1 MNEIAIL
8 SQINSPNVVRLKDS
22 TRTSSNFYLALEL
35 CNGGD
40 LNTFVRARGGSLSEQ
55 ETRIVFRRVVQGMA
69 AIKEQDV
76 VHRDL
81 KLENIMLHFSEL
93 RSNVCADKNFNMA
106 EYIRA
111 FDFRQH
117 HQSMRVK
124 IADLGFAR
132 KLQANELA
140 VTQIG
145 TPLNMAP
152 EIVFGYE
159 YCHKADVWSL
169 GCLFYQMLTGYQPFM
184 A

>member
-1 MNEIAIL
+1 
-8 SQINSPNVVRLKDS
+8 
-22 TRTSSNFYLALEL
+22 
-35 CNGGD
+35 
-40 LNTFVRARGGSLSEQ
+40 
-55 ETRIVFRRVVQGMA
+55 
-69 AIKEQDV
+69 
-76 VHRDL
+76 
-81 KLENIMLHFSEL
+81 MLHFSEL

-132 KLQANELA
+132 KLQGNELA

-152 EIVFGYE
+152 EIVVGYE

-169 GCLFYQMLTGYQPFM
+169 GCLFFQMLTGYLPFM

>member
-1 MNEIAIL
+1 MQNVLNEIAIL

-22 TRTSSNFYLALEL
+22 TRTASNFYLALEL

-81 KLENIMLHFSEL
+81 KLDNIMLHFSEL

-111 FDFRQH
+111 FDFR
-117 HQSMRVK
+117 
-124 IADLGFAR
+124 
-132 KLQANELA
+132 
-140 VTQIG
+140 
-145 TPLNMAP
+145 
-152 EIVFGYE
+152 
-159 YCHKADVWSL
+159 
-169 GCLFYQMLTGYQPFM
+169 
-184 A
+184 

>member
-1 MNEIAIL
+1 
-8 SQINSPNVVRLKDS
+8 
-22 TRTSSNFYLALEL
+22 
-35 CNGGD
+35 
-40 LNTFVRARGGSLSEQ
+40 
-55 ETRIVFRRVVQGMA
+55 MA
-69 AIKEQDV
+69 AIKDKDV

-81 KLENIMLHFSEL
+81 KLDNIMLHFSEL
-93 RSNVCADKNFNMA
+93 RSNVCADKNFNLT

-111 FDFRQH
+111 FDFRQQ

-152 EIVFGYE
+152 EIVFGHE

-169 GCLFYQMLTGYQPFM
+169 GCLFYQMLTGYPPFM